1 MSNDYCRKEKTF
13 KNTLTRAR
21 TCPTIRKR
29 IPPRKHSLDSYDL
42 RGPCRYK
49 SSLVL
54 LTRKFV
60 RMLRNS
66 LDGVLDLN
74 SAVVALNVKKR
85 RIYDITNVLE
95 GIGLIEKNSKNHV
108 RWKGAVSPSTSSNFK
123 RRIEDLKIR
132 NAQLETQCQDLAETK
147 DEIDA
152 DIKEM
157 FESEET
163 RRLAVLY
170 RSDIQHLENDDDL
183 IVVNWHHD
191 SLIHIGKPIEDD
203 QSSRYTHKLTIRHPD
218 NPSSINI
225 HRLPPLYHLPHHL
238 SQLNLCPTGL
248 QSRQLHN
255 AGLPANAINDRVL
268 HSQESLLDYSYTC
281 IAQAPTLIS
290 PDSCEF
296 NNDNRFDNRQEYQ
309 KDRNE

>member
-1 MSNDYCRKEKTF
+1 MSNDYCRKQKTSF
-13 KNTLTRAR
+13 TRAR
-21 TCPTIRKR
+21 TCPSIRKR
-29 IPPRKHSLDSYDL
+29 MPPRKHSLDSYDL

-54 LTRKFV
+54 LTKKFV

-123 RRIEDLKIR
+123 RRIEDLKKR
-132 NAQLETQCQDLAETK
+132 NAHLETECQDLAETK
-147 DEIDA
+147 DKVDA
-152 DIKEM
+152 DIKQV

-170 RSDIQHLENDDDL
+170 RSDIQDLIHLENDDDL
-183 IVVNWHHD
+183 VVVNWHHD

-203 QSSRYTHKLTIRHPD
+203 QSNRYTHKFSIRHPD
-218 NPSSINI
+218 NPSINI
-225 HRLPPLYHLPHHL
+225 NRLPPLYLPHHFSNDF
-238 SQLNLCPTGL
+238 SQLNLSPTGL

-255 AGLPANAINDRVL
+255 TGLPVNAISDRDL
-268 HSQESLLDYSYTC
+268 HSQEPILEYSYAYT
-281 IAQAPTLIS
+281 AQAPIPIS
-290 PDSCEF
+290 PNSCEF
-296 NNDNRFDNRQEYQ
+296 NDQQ
-309 KDRNE
+309 